1 MAELIGPAL
10 FSLLPNFYFIYFLSG
25 MERLNAGQKIR
36 FSLSRLFAS
45 FSFFYVNKQMIKNAI
60 RKGRGLMTLENKK

>member
-45 FSFFYVNKQMIKNAI
+45 FSFFI
-60 RKGRGLMTLENKK
+60 

>member
-10 FSLLPNFYFIYFLSG
+10 FFSPLPSFYFIYFLSG

-45 FSFFYVNKQMIKNAI
+45 FSFFLYK
-60 RKGRGLMTLENKK
+60 